1 MKAKAPSNLARQLRG
16 AGRLAVSATTGITDI
31 VEAMHGSVARL
42 PLTAPKAQTRGITG
56 LVYRSV
62 RGVTSLV
69 GGGVDLALQ
78 ALTPLMRETD
88 GKPTPAPTPKG
99 QAVLAALNGVFGD
112 YLADTDNPL
121 AIAMQLRDADG
132 VPLQAAPA
140 GAGPRPL
147 LLIHG
152 LCMND
157 LQWQAGG
164 FAPALAALGYTPL
177 YLHYNSGRHIS
188 DNGRELAELLEQLV
202 KVWPTELQDITLL
215 GHSMGGLL
223 ARSAIH
229 HATLAKLRWPKKLK
243 QLVTL
248 GTPHFGAPLER
259 GGQQLQNLL
268 GWSSYSRPIVALT
281 QRRSAG
287 IQDLR
292 HASLTEADWGRA
304 STLALPVR
312 VACYAVAAITAKDG
326 ESLSANT
333 LGDGLVPLNSA
344 LGRHREAGRSLAFA
358 PERQWMIPGT
368 GHLALLTDPAVLAKL
383 KEWLSPR

>member
-1 MKAKAPSNLARQLRG
+1 MSSRLRG
-16 AGRLAVSATTGITDI
+16 ASRLAVSATQGLTDV
-31 VEAMHGSVARL
+31 VEAMHSGIARL
-42 PLTAPKAQTRGITG
+42 PMTAAKARTGGISG

-62 RGVTSLV
+62 RGATGLV
-69 GGGVDLALQ
+69 GSGVDLALQ
-78 ALTPLMRETD
+78 ALTPLLRETD
-88 GKPTPAPTPKG
+88 SKPTAKG

-112 YLADTDNPL
+112 YLVATGNPL
-121 AIAMQLRDADG
+121 AISMQLRDADG
-132 VPLQAAPA
+132 LPLRAAPV

-157 LQWQAGG
+157 LQWRAGG
-164 FAPALAALGYTPL
+164 FATALAALGYTPL
-177 YLHYNSGRHIS
+177 HLHYNSGRHIS
-188 DNGRELAELLEQLV
+188 DNGRELAALLAQLV

-229 HATLAKLRWPKKLK
+229 QATASRMRWPRKLT

-248 GTPHFGAPLER
+248 GAPHFGAPLER

-268 GWSSYSRPIVALT
+268 GWSSYSKPIVALT

-304 STLALPVR
+304 SALPLPEG
-312 VACYAVAAITAKDG
+312 VACYAVAAITAKDVTR
-326 ESLSANT
+326 LSAHT

-344 LGRHREAGRSLAFA
+344 LGLHREATQSLSFA
-358 PERQWMIPGT
+358 PERQWVISGT
-368 GHLALLTDPAVLAKL
+368 GHLALLSDPAVLAKL